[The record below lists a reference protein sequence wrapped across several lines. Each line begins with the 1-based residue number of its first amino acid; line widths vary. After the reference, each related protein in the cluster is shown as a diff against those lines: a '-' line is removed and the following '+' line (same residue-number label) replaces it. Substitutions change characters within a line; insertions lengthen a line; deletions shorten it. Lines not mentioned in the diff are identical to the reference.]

1 MQAVWK
7 KGPMTH
13 ILSGCS
19 VALTQDRK
27 LWRHDKVLIKEST
40 RKRNSRQETGCFQF
54 IQMRTQKIQSANHQC
69 RQRRRLGT
77 EGGPRW
83 EAFLPR
89 LSRVKTT
96 RSATWFSG
104 PNKQSYSCYRGDS
117 TMGGK
122 LRRATQEE
130 EPLIHETNRRLQG
143 EG

>member
-7 KGPMTH
+7 KGTMSH

-27 LWRHDKVLIKEST
+27 RWRHDKVLIKEST
-40 RKRNSRQETGCFQF
+40 RKRNSRQVTGCFQF

-69 RQRRRLGT
+69 RQRRRLGI

-96 RSATWFSG
+96 LQPDSLVQT
-104 PNKQSYSCYRGDS
+104 NKAIAAIEV
-117 TMGGK
+117 TVPW
-122 LRRATQEE
+122 EE
-130 EPLIHETNRRLQG
+130 NCDEPHKRKSL
-143 EG
+143 

>member
-7 KGPMTH
+7 KGPMSH

-96 RSATWFSG
+96 LQPDSLVQT
-104 PNKQSYSCYRGDS
+104 NKVIAAIEVTVPWEENCDEPH
-117 TMGGK
+117 
-122 LRRATQEE
+122 RRKS
-130 EPLIHETNRRLQG
+130 L
-143 EG
+143 

>member
-7 KGPMTH
+7 KGPMSH

-40 RKRNSRQETGCFQF
+40 RQRNSRQETGCFQF

-83 EAFLPR
+83 EAFLTR

-96 RSATWFSG
+96 LQPDSLVQT
-104 PNKQSYSCYRGDS
+104 NKVIAAIEV
-117 TMGGK
+117 TVPW
-122 LRRATQEE
+122 EE
-130 EPLIHETNRRLQG
+130 NCDEPLKRKSL
-143 EG
+143 